1 MFCRFGQGTNRKDHV
16 MRLLLY
22 GAALSVSGASVAH
35 AEVSGVTD
43 TGFVSRNE
51 VTVAATPAEAWQEM
65 VAVNR
70 WWSSDHTYSGDAGN
84 LYLDP
89 QATGCFCE
97 KLPVPKDAPAGQ
109 RMGSIEH
116 AHVIYADPVRGV
128 LRMTGGL
135 GPLQG
140 EAVHAT
146 LTITFKPTADGGTT
160 VIWNYVVGGYM
171 RMKVA
176 EIAPLVDKVLG
187 EQVARLGAR
196 LAPGKGDAAS
206 VPAP

>member
-116 AHVIYADPVRGV
+116 AHYVRVQMAELRKKLEDDSARPRVLITEPGV
-128 LRMTGGL
+128 GYRWL
-135 GPLQG
+135 G
-140 EAVHAT
+140 
-146 LTITFKPTADGGTT
+146 
-160 VIWNYVVGGYM
+160 
-171 RMKVA
+171 
-176 EIAPLVDKVLG
+176 
-187 EQVARLGAR
+187 
-196 LAPGKGDAAS
+196 
-206 VPAP
+206 